1 MTNYR
6 EILRLSALGLSQ
18 QSIAQSC
25 NASKR
30 TVNTVLKAARRENI
44 SWPLDNDQTNAALGV
59 DGLLSKKLTDVFVR
73 CLLIAAKVNE
83 LVTVAHD

>member
-44 SWPLDNDQTNAALGV
+44 CKWGQTFSCPTLPPPITCEGV
-59 DGLLSKKLTDVFVR
+59 LNTFMSVR
-73 CLLIAAKVNE
+73 NHFTHSLIGFFFS
-83 LVTVAHD
+83 L

>member
-18 QSIAQSC
+18 SDIARSC

-30 TVNTVLKAARRENI
+30 TVNSVLKAARRENI
-44 SWPLDNDQTNAALGV
+44 S
-59 DGLLSKKLTDVFVR
+59 
-73 CLLIAAKVNE
+73 
-83 LVTVAHD
+83 